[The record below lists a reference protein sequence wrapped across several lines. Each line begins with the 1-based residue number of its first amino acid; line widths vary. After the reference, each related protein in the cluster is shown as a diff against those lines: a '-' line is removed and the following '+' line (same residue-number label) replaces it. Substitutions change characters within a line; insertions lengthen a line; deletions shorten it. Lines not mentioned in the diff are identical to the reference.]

1 MENKYFVTLLIFVLL
16 FSLTSCSSKV
26 DNSLTFKNMSAS
38 TLYVNFRGEV
48 ITVSEGETKIV
59 KEIPKGTYDYSTTY
73 SVPPTTVSSGTQGAV
88 SGQVVLK
95 AGTKILVL
103 YSSTFVSGVY
113 TLYATI
119 SNSDNLDTEDSL
131 TGP

>member
-1 MENKYFVTLLIFVLL
+1 MKNKYFTAHFFFVLL
-16 FSLTSCSSKV
+16 ISLASCSSKV
-26 DNSLTFKNMSAS
+26 DNSITFKNMSSS

-48 ITVSEGETKIV
+48 ITISEGETKIV
-59 KEIPKGTYDYSTTY
+59 KEIPKGTYEYSTTY
-73 SVPPTTVSSGTQGAV
+73 SVPPSTISSGTQGAV
-88 SGQVVLK
+88 SGQVILK

-103 YSSTFVSGVY
+103 YSSNFVNGVY

-119 SNSDNLDTEDSL
+119 SNSDDLDSGESL